1 MGQKFLTK
9 FDYYCFLGISPVSNM
24 FQVALFKLTL
34 NFSYCKAQ
42 TIGKKLNRA
51 KKKDNPAAM

>member
-24 FQVALFKLTL
+24 FQVALIKLTL

-42 TIGKKLNRA
+42 ISGKKLNRA
-51 KKKDNPAAM
+51 NKKGNHAAM